1 MYKIIAIDLDGTLL
15 NSKGD
20 ISSENRNAIKLAK
33 EKGLEIVLCSGR
45 ITSSVQTISLD
56 IGADNYL
63 ISGNGA
69 ELYDIKNK
77 KILYD
82 NYMSKETTLKLIEFC
97 EENSI
102 YYSIF
107 TENSIL
113 TKALNY
119 NVLVYNSENST
130 KEINK
135 RTNINI
141 TQNIYEY
148 IKNSKTDK
156 FAKIT
161 ICDNNKTIF
170 NGIINKLRNIK
181 NIEVLDVAH
190 MSNKTINTEKGEM
203 NVQYYYTE
211 VTSKNVNKWNA
222 LIKLAE
228 KLNVNIKEIACIGDN
243 INDKEMIQKSGLG
256 IVMGNSAP
264 YIKEIGDIVVETN
277 NNNGVAEAIEKYC
290 LN

>member
-1 MYKIIAIDLDGTLL
+1 MYKLIAIDLDGTLL
-15 NSKGD
+15 NSKGEV
-20 ISSENRNAIKLAK
+20 STENRNAINLAK
-33 EKGLEIVLCSGR
+33 QKGIEVVLCSGR
-45 ITSSVQTISLD
+45 ITSSVQTLSKD

-77 KILYD
+77 KILYE
-82 NYMSKETTLKLIEFC
+82 NYMSRETVLKLIKFC

-107 TENSIL
+107 SENAIIAK
-113 TKALNY
+113 TLNY
-119 NVLVYNSENST
+119 NVLVYNSENTT
-130 KEINK
+130 KPVDK
-135 RTNINI
+135 KTNINI
-141 TQNIYEY
+141 TQDIYEY
-148 IKNSKTDK
+148 IENGRSDK
-156 FAKIT
+156 FSKIT

-170 NGIINKLRNIK
+170 NGIINKLRTIK

-190 MSNKTINTEKGEM
+190 MANKTVNTEKGEI

-228 KLNVNIKEIACIGDN
+228 NLNINAEEIACIGDN
-243 INDKEMIQKSGLG
+243 VNDKEMIQNSGLR
-256 IVMGNSAP
+256 NS
-264 YIKEIGDIVVETN
+264 YGEQCTIYKRN
-277 NNNGVAEAIEKYC
+277 WRLYSRNKQ
-290 LN
+290 

>member
-1 MYKIIAIDLDGTLL
+1 MYKLLAIDLDGTLL
-15 NSKGD
+15 NSKGEV
-20 ISSENRNAIKLAK
+20 SHENRNAIKLAK
-33 EKGLEIVLCSGR
+33 EKGMEVVLCSGR

-56 IGADNYL
+56 IGADNFL

-69 ELYDIKNK
+69 ELYDIQNE

-82 NYMSKETTLKLIEFC
+82 NYMNKETTLKLIKFC

-107 TENSIL
+107 SENSIIAK
-113 TKALNY
+113 TLNY
-119 NVLVYNSENST
+119 NVLVYNSENSR

-141 TQNIYEY
+141 TQDIYEY

-156 FAKIT
+156 FAKLT

-170 NGIINKLRNIK
+170 NGIINKLRKIK

-190 MSNKTINTEKGEM
+190 MSNKTINTEKGEI

-222 LIKLAE
+222 IIQLAE
-228 KLNVNIKEIACIGDN
+228 ILNINTNEIVCIGDN
-243 INDKEMIQKSGLG
+243 INDKEMIKNAGLR
-256 IVMGNSAP
+256 
-264 YIKEIGDIVVETN
+264 
-277 NNNGVAEAIEKYC
+277 YC
-290 LN
+290 YGK